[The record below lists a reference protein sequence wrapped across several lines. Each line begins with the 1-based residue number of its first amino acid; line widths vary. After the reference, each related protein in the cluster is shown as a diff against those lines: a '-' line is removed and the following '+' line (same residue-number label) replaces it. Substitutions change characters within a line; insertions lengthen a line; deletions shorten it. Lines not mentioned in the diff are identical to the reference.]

1 MLAWSMV
8 RGDIMR
14 TIDGAYHFSP
24 TTDGGTEVRYDLII
38 DLVVP
43 VARLRQ
49 APRRGAHPQHR
60 ARAEGPRRVVSR
72 RRIGIDVGGT
82 KCLGVV
88 LDDDGEVI
96 EEQRRPTPPGT
107 EAFVDTLAELAGALG
122 VTDSLGIG
130 VPGHGHP
137 RPGVIKASPNLID
150 ITDFEVG
157 QDAVRA
163 ARVPRRGRQRRDV
176 RGRRRVAG
184 RRRPVAPPTW

>member
-1 MLAWSMV
+1 MWSCGLATSEGRPTEVEFRASAFGRSTHYTLSYDYSDAPAVLSWSML

-43 VARLRQ
+43 LPGLRQ
-49 APRRGAHPQHR
+49 APRRGADPQHR

-88 LDDDGEVI
+88 LDESGEVI

-122 VTDSLGIG
+122 VTDSLG
-130 VPGHGHP
+130 H
-137 RPGVIKASPNLID
+137 RCA
-150 ITDFEVG
+150 
-157 QDAVRA
+157 RA
-163 ARVPRRGRQRRDV
+163 WSRARE
-176 RGRRRVAG
+176 
-184 RRRPVAPPTW
+184 